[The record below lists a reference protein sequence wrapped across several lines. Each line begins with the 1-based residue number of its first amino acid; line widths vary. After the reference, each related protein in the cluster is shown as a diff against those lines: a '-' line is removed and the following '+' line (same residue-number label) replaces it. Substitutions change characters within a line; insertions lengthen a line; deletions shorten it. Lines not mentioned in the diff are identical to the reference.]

1 MDHPRG
7 AISLVTDS
15 SCDLP
20 SRLLERFRIAVV
32 PLTVHVG
39 TESYVDRALSME
51 EILERLEEVRSSVH
65 VSLRTS

>member
-1 MDHPRG
+1 
-7 AISLVTDS
+7 
-15 SCDLP
+15 
-20 SRLLERFRIAVV
+20 VV